1 MQALNIIFLGDQSGK
16 GTFFPEGILGKINT
30 PKGFD
35 ELASGTENFPIWP
48 KKAPQVFTSFY
59 LADQFSA
66 LWFCLFGPCLW
77 QDCIKLSGLT
87 RDFYLLMSLSKFIS
101 ISLRWEVT
109 FPLSAWQ
116 RCYGHTPDLQLFCSD
131 SNNGFDFCR

>member
-66 LWFCLFGPCLW
+66 VWFVFRAFSVANLHQALWAHL
-77 QDCIKLSGLT
+77 
-87 RDFYLLMSLSKFIS
+87 
-101 ISLRWEVT
+101 
-109 FPLSAWQ
+109 
-116 RCYGHTPDLQLFCSD
+116 
-131 SNNGFDFCR
+131 

>member
-1 MQALNIIFLGDQSGK
+1 MVQALNIIFLGDQSGK

-66 LWFCLFGPCLW
+66 SWFCFL
-77 QDCIKLSGLT
+77 GLVCGKT
-87 RDFYLLMSLSKFIS
+87 ASSSLG
-101 ISLRWEVT
+101 SLVIFT
-109 FPLSAWQ
+109 
-116 RCYGHTPDLQLFCSD
+116 C
-131 SNNGFDFCR
+131 

>member
-48 KKAPQVFTSFY
+48 KKAPQVFTS
-59 LADQFSA
+59 LSPCRSVFSIVA
-66 LWFCLFGPCLW
+66 LFLGLCLW
-77 QDCIKLSGLT
+77 QTCIKHCGLT
-87 RDFYLLMSLSKFIS
+87 HDFVLSKVHSHHFQMGGNIS
-101 ISLRWEVT
+101 TLRMVEVLWT
-109 FPLSAWQ
+109 DPFSIAVWTQ
-116 RCYGHTPDLQLFCSD
+116 
-131 SNNGFDFCR
+131 NNGFVYCR